1 MAMSAGN
8 KGSQQTE
15 INVTPLVDVV
25 LVLLIIF
32 MVVAPLLSANIPIR
46 IPEQVKEDIP
56 VEMQPPTDQIVLQL
70 RIDPA
75 CKPAD
80 CYSAEYTDRNNN
92 RVKIMVSALINN
104 AAVSKKSLA
113 EQLKTFYKNRKDK
126 ILFFDAN
133 DKVPYGPTVEVMD
146 TVRDLGLILGVAPN
160 AIESK

>member
-32 MVVAPLLSANIPIR
+32 MVVAPLLATNIPIR

-56 VEMQPPTDQIVLQL
+56 IEMQPDNKQIVLQL
-70 RIDPA
+70 RKDAAGDLEDTSGVKVLITINDAPVPKA
-75 CKPAD
+75 QLAD
-80 CYSAEYTDRNNN
+80 
-92 RVKIMVSALINN
+92 
-104 AAVSKKSLA
+104 
-113 EQLKTFYKNRKDK
+113 QLKKFYQNRKDK
-126 ILFFDAN
+126 ILFFDAK
-133 DKVPYGPTVEVMD
+133 DDVPYGPAVEVMD

>member
-32 MVVAPLLSANIPIR
+32 MVVAPLLAANIPIR
-46 IPEQVKEDIP
+46 IPEQEKSDVP
-56 VEMQPPTDQIVLQL
+56 VEIQPDNQQIVLKLQ
-70 RIDPA
+70 IDPK
-75 CKPAD
+75 CSETD
-80 CYSAEYTDRNNN
+80 CYVVEYTDFRNVKV
-92 RVKIMVSALINN
+92 RVVVAVTINGTL
-104 AAVSKKSLA
+104 SPRKQLS
-113 EQLKTFYKNRKDK
+113 EQLKTFYAKRKDK
-126 ILFFDAN
+126 ILFFDA
-133 DKVPYGPTVEVMD
+133 DEKVPYGPAVEVMD